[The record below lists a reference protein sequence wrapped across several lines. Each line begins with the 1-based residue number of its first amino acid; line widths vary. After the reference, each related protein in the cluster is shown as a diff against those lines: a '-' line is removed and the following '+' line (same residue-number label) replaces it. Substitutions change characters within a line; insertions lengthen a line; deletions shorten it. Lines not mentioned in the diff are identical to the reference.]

1 MQELDEK
8 LCKHSREHWLG
19 MDCLQELCFF
29 FSPESDFMHSSRAT
43 GGANAL
49 FAMIWMWFGSLSIF
63 MVFKYSIIYQN
74 NRNGHTSEHAI
85 TSSHNQ
91 EKVNNM
97 AVSQKEVIAEL
108 KGNWQKARLTIL
120 VAHREADWVCKY

>member
-1 MQELDEK
+1 MKNFASIAGNIGLAWTV
-8 LCKHSREHWLG
+8 CRSFAF
-19 MDCLQELCFF
+19 C
-29 FSPESDFMHSSRAT
+29 FSPESDFMQSSRAT

-49 FAMIWMWFGSLSIF
+49 FAMIWMRFGSLSIF

-74 NRNGHTSEHAI
+74 NRNGHISEHAI
-85 TSSHNQ
+85 TSSNNQ

-108 KGNWQKARLTIL
+108 KGNWQKARLTSL
-120 VAHREADWVCKY
+120 VAHRKADWVCKY